1 MSATLG
7 GMLVL
12 VLASSA
18 ADAHSPDEQTETLE
32 ARVAELEARLE
43 RIEAPPEVPPHPGVG
58 GDVLVPIDAHWSE
71 AVAWRGDLRVDGAV
85 SGPVV
90 AVGGDVVVG
99 PEARVEGHIVSLGG
113 EIEVHPDAVVHGDR
127 VGLTRPDRN
136 ERWLAALARR
146 LSTVLGLAAFA
157 VLITSVYPD
166 RSRNVADTLR
176 QGAGW
181 YTVAGGILGLG
192 AAVGI
197 AAAVLSIVAAPLAVV
212 LSVGVAFAWLV
223 GAAGVSRWI
232 GEGLPGPERKAWVS
246 ALVGA
251 ILWGGTACLPVIG
264 PVVGVLGA
272 LAAVG
277 AGGVSWF
284 GRRAVIDA

>member
-1 MSATLG
+1 MHW
-7 GMLVL
+7 GMLG
-12 VLASSA
+12 LALA
-18 ADAHSPDEQTETLE
+18 ASPAAAHAPDAHTEALE

-43 RIEAPPEVPPHPGVG
+43 RIEAPPELPPHPGVG
-58 GDVLVPIDAHWSE
+58 GDVVVPVDAHWSE

-113 EIEVHPDAVVHGDR
+113 EIAVHPDAVVHGDR
-127 VGLTRPDRN
+127 VGLSRPERN

-157 VLITSVYPD
+157 VLLTSLFPD

-181 YTVAGGILGLG
+181 YTVAGAILGLG
-192 AAVGI
+192 AVVGT
-197 AAAVLSIVAAPLAVV
+197 AASLLSIVAAPLAVV
-212 LSVGVAFAWLV
+212 LSVGVAFAWLI
-223 GAAGVSRWI
+223 GGAGVSRWI
-232 GEGLPGPERKAWVS
+232 GESLPGPERKAWVS
-246 ALVGA
+246 ALAGA
-251 ILWGGTACLPVIG
+251 VIWGGTASLPVIG

-284 GRRAVIDA
+284 GRRAAMDA

>member
-1 MSATLG
+1 MSATTG
-7 GMLVL
+7 GLF
-12 VLASSA
+12 VLALA
-18 ADAHSPDEQTETLE
+18 GTLAEAHPDEGRTEALE

-43 RIEAPPEVPPHPGVG
+43 RIEAPPAVPPHPGVG
-58 GDVLVPIDAHWSE
+58 DDVVVPIDAHWSE

-99 PEARVEGHIVSLGG
+99 PEARVEGHIISLGG
-113 EIEVHPDAVVHGDR
+113 EIDVHPDAVVHGDR
-127 VGLTRPDRN
+127 VGLSKPERSD
-136 ERWLAALARR
+136 RWLAALARR

-157 VLITSVYPD
+157 VLVTNLFPE

-181 YTVAGGILGLG
+181 YTIAGGILGLG
-192 AAVGI
+192 AILGT
-197 AAAVLSIVAAPLAVV
+197 AAAVLSIVAAPLAIV

-223 GAAGVSRWI
+223 GAAGVSRWV
-232 GEGLPGPERKAWVS
+232 GEALPGPERKPWVS
-246 ALVGA
+246 ALAGA
-251 ILWGGTACLPVIG
+251 VIWGGTASLPVIG
-264 PVVGVLGA
+264 PIVGALGA
-272 LAAVG
+272 LAAIG

-284 GRRAVIDA
+284 GRRPVLDA